1 MNMLMVAEFV
11 AKARIQ
17 KTGLAVY
24 FWTSLLLAKVKLPAL
39 CGDENF
45 TQIALLIIVCAF
57 LGNVAE
63 HYVKARYG
71 IKEDKANVPAP
82 AA

>member
-1 MNMLMVAEFV
+1 MNMMMLAEFV

-24 FWTSLLLAKVKLPAL
+24 FWTTLLAAKLKLPAL
-39 CGDENF
+39 CGEDTF
-45 TQIALLIIVCAF
+45 AQIALLIIVCAF

-71 IKEDKANVPAP
+71 IKTEATDARP